1 MSRYALRS
9 PEDADAVLADRL
21 HQHYEPAAGTLSL
34 RLEVREDACFGA
46 DAWVAA
52 GAVTLHP
59 EAAAASQDGSDAKA
73 SVQRALR
80 YGFFD
85 WTLPTRERLESD
97 LIAALE
103 LRADRN
109 PPDRETARIREAANA
124 VAHAALRCGL
134 AHPMIDAMVL
144 SRMPF
149 RNPVSVVADTSAVL
163 QGGLDFVTL
172 HLAPAARIT
181 IPAVVHMEILN
192 LIDRYFTQRRA
203 GKPSARML
211 QDHVLSQA
219 GQRVLLRLERDHQ
232 LERARIGADPL
243 RGIIQPD
250 SDAEDRSL
258 GLQRVQRS
266 FADRL
271 ILETAIQRRNR
282 VDPNHPVMLMT
293 ADQGQARM
301 ALAEGIEPMFFDASG
316 VSHLF
321 GTTLSGVTFRPFT
334 DRPRTHSVA
343 LTRVLWELAVA
354 FGRARAISVGT
365 GDGLDVAA
373 IGQTLSWQPYHS
385 VDDLLWTAATGTTP
399 VRARAP
405 VPTDEGKSAMDRSP
419 SASAAKARAAGSY
432 GFSPYSM
439 LKLMVAV
446 ASAPVSDDDGM
457 SVVGVRSMQTYVQY
471 FRFLLAGDFVTR
483 RASRLIGTE
492 PLSAL
497 LRSMATSAF
506 DDMRGLLAGVA
517 SFEGF
522 LSRLNVGNPLTK
534 EESGLRKVAFAP
546 YCALA
551 EACCAGVFLAG
562 SGIFATPRNPPPDQF
577 AAQAAQAY
585 DAVREGEDFAL
596 TGAWLE
602 HLVRHMG
609 IHPVRARQRLAEAQ
623 QGGYVRRFVEGSTP
637 ETRYENRTLHVL
649 HVEGRVPGLRRV
661 NLYHG
666 DFLIPGT
673 AAGSIRLGGT
683 R

>member
-1 MSRYALRS
+1 MQQAI
-9 PEDADAVLADRL
+9 
-21 HQHYEPAAGTLSL
+21 
-34 RLEVREDACFGA
+34 
-46 DAWVAA
+46 
-52 GAVTLHP
+52 
-59 EAAAASQDGSDAKA
+59 
-73 SVQRALR
+73 R

-85 WTLPTRERLESD
+85 WTLPTQKRLEQGPHGCREQFS
-97 LIAALE
+97 LPA
-103 LRADRN
+103 R
-109 PPDRETARIREAANA
+109 PPTNSKNEARIREAAKA
-124 VAHAALRCGL
+124 VAHVALRCGL
-134 AHPMIDAMVL
+134 AHPMIDAMAL

-149 RNPVSVVADTSAVL
+149 RRTVSVVADTSAVL
-163 QGGLDFVTL
+163 QGGLDFVAL

-192 LIDRYFTQRRA
+192 LVDRYFSQRRA
-203 GKPSARML
+203 GKHGAQML
-211 QDHVLSQA
+211 LDHVLSQG

-232 LERARIGADPL
+232 LERSRIGADPL

-316 VSHLF
+316 VSQLL

-334 DRPRTHSVA
+334 DRPRLHAVA
-343 LTRVLWELAVA
+343 LTSVLWELAVT
-354 FGRARAISVGT
+354 FGRARAISVEA
-365 GDGLDVAA
+365 DAGLEVVA
-373 IGQTLSWQPYHS
+373 IGPTLPWQPYHS

-399 VRARAP
+399 VPAATP
-405 VPTDEGKSAMDRSP
+405 VPIDEGTSATDQSP
-419 SASAAKARAAGSY
+419 SASSAKARSSGSY
-432 GFSPYSM
+432 SFSPHSM

-446 ASAPVSDDDGM
+446 DSAPVVDDDAL
-457 SVVGVRSMQTYVQY
+457 SILGVRSMLTYEQY
-471 FRFLLAGDFVTR
+471 YRYLLAGEFAIR
-483 RASRLIGTE
+483 RANRLAGTE
-492 PLSAL
+492 RLTDL
-497 LRSMATSAF
+497 LQSMATSAF
-506 DDMRGLLAGVA
+506 DDMQVLLTRVA

-522 LSRLNVGNPLTK
+522 LSRLTVGTPLGR
-534 EESGLRKVAFAP
+534 EESGLRKAAFAP

-577 AAQAAQAY
+577 ATQALQAY

-602 HLVRHMG
+602 HLVRHTG
-609 IHPVRARQRLAEAQ
+609 IHPVRAQQRLAEAQ

-637 ETRYENRTLHVL
+637 DTRYENRTLHVL
-649 HVEGRVPGLRRV
+649 HVAGRVPSLRRI

-666 DFLIPGT
+666 DFLIPGR
-673 AAGSIRLGGT
+673 AAGSIRLGGV